1 MVGTQGQAFE
11 SLKAF
16 LTIIL
21 KAFLTIIKATTK
33 TEVVSTICLVPDLAS
48 TIH

>member
-11 SLKAF
+11 SLKVF
-16 LTIIL
+16 PIIIL
-21 KAFLTIIKATTK
+21 KAFLTIIKAATK
-33 TEVVSTICLVPDLAS
+33 LVSTISLVPNLVS